1 MAVRAVSEGSDKFNA
16 RVNAQRRDRVGHVAL
31 GAGRWARRTSPGH
44 EILGNGRR
52 LALDKLF
59 FKSASALVPMF
70 RRYAIKNP

>member
-1 MAVRAVSEGSDKFNA
+1 MPGSM
-16 RVNAQRRDRVGHVAL
+16 RSVVIESGTW
-31 GAGRWARRTSPGH
+31 RWARRTSPGH